1 MAEGGKE
8 GAIQLTI
15 ILNASFKDV
24 IISFIIYISYFDH
37 WFFSFMVINMKKDK
51 VAFFYIVAFLV
62 SSILVSSVFSGSVF
76 SGSVFSEL

>member
-24 IISFIIYISYFDH
+24 IISFMIHIL
-37 WFFSFMVINMKKDK
+37 FFSFMVINMKKR
-51 VAFFYIVAFLV
+51 
-62 SSILVSSVFSGSVF
+62 
-76 SGSVFSEL
+76 